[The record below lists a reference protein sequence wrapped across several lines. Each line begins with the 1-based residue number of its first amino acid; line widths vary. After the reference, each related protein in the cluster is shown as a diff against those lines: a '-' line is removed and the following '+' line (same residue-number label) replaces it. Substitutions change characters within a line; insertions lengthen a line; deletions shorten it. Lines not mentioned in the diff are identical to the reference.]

1 MLNLPCDI
9 KERRQLSGP
18 SPAGSAININ
28 VIVSSWQ
35 NRKGWGPT
43 PLNSRVLGM
52 LQPIFTP
59 NREHVQRFFLKKP
72 AGVPPLGTGLENEL
86 LSIKKLWNYI

>member
-1 MLNLPCDI
+1 
-9 KERRQLSGP
+9 
-18 SPAGSAININ
+18 
-28 VIVSSWQ
+28 
-35 NRKGWGPT
+35 
-43 PLNSRVLGM
+43 M

>member
-9 KERRQLSGP
+9 KERRQLTGLT
-18 SPAGSAININ
+18 PAGSAINID
-28 VIVSSWQ
+28 VIVLSWQ
-35 NRKGWGPT
+35 NRKGWGPA
-43 PLNSRVLGM
+43 PRNSWVLGM

-59 NREHVQRFFLKKP
+59 NREHAQRFFLKKP

-86 LSIKKLWNYI
+86 LFIIKTWI